1 MCCCSLRAQVST
13 CPTKLISPQS
23 ECNEAPLDR
32 PRQPARRSSGTLR
45 RAFGG
50 RRRWSSRRPVGTV
63 DPLVCWH
70 TAILYACA
78 ASASCRRSLS
88 AACHSSVACAS
99 PNVPTTRRLRHGVFA
114 RKAGKVSYLCS
125 LLLGDALRGL
135 EQPISR
141 AWRWAEP
148 KGFLR
153 RAKLAAVACEASQL
167 AKSLPASISR
177 IFGSG
182 RCQTSLNRN
191 WSFICSRSQSS
202 SSGLR
207 RPTLPPVAGSIL
219 TAVYWPAAPALTS
232 SLLWLRSDQNSRGVN
247 KTVPARAN
255 SAPSG
260 KLPAHR
266 RR

>member
-1 MCCCSLRAQVST
+1 MASHSHERRARGLSLHLSTSNLKPTTKACISTQSTFWCVLLQPKSSGFHVPNQVDQPAERVQRSTTRSSSPASSTKFRYSSASLRRETSME
-13 CPTKLISPQS
+13 LSP
-23 ECNEAPLDR
+23 
-32 PRQPARRSSGTLR
+32 
-45 RAFGG
+45 
-50 RRRWSSRRPVGTV
+50 PVGTV

-70 TAILYACA
+70 TAILNACA

-177 IFGSG
+177 IRAASG
-182 RCQTSLNRN
+182 
-191 WSFICSRSQSS
+191 
-202 SSGLR
+202 
-207 RPTLPPVAGSIL
+207 
-219 TAVYWPAAPALTS
+219 
-232 SLLWLRSDQNSRGVN
+232 
-247 KTVPARAN
+247 
-255 SAPSG
+255 
-260 KLPAHR
+260 
-266 RR
+266 

>member
-177 IFGSG
+177 I
-182 RCQTSLNRN
+182 RAARIVPRQTR
-191 WSFICSRSQSS
+191 
-202 SSGLR
+202 
-207 RPTLPPVAGSIL
+207 
-219 TAVYWPAAPALTS
+219 
-232 SLLWLRSDQNSRGVN
+232 
-247 KTVPARAN
+247 
-255 SAPSG
+255 
-260 KLPAHR
+260 
-266 RR
+266 